1 MSAPTAP
8 KVSVVRDV
16 AGRNIIFLEASF
28 GRDKVVTQY
37 GPSYQEYVLRGGPV
51 TIHYD
56 VQLDMFRLSPM
67 SLKDSL
73 HDPRYQHIIDLPEFP
88 NHSDEDSGEESDT
101 GIQDDMDVDGGDS
114 SDAIPPPSSVKI
126 PRPPNSWILYRK
138 DKSKQLNIATEA
150 SRQWKVERQG
160 IKDYYQT
167 LADEA
172 ARLHK
177 MKYPNYRY
185 KPGRK

>member
-1 MSAPTAP
+1 MDPLSKGQVKAAARGKPGHF
-8 KVSVVRDV
+8 SR
-16 AGRNIIFLEASF
+16 RN
-28 GRDKVVTQY
+28 
-37 GPSYQEYVLRGGPV
+37 
-51 TIHYD
+51 
-56 VQLDMFRLSPM
+56 
-67 SLKDSL
+67 
-73 HDPRYQHIIDLPEFP
+73 
-88 NHSDEDSGEESDT
+88 
-101 GIQDDMDVDGGDS
+101 
-114 SDAIPPPSSVKI
+114 
-126 PRPPNSWILYRK
+126 
-138 DKSKQLNIATEA
+138 LNIATEA